1 MAPSR
6 GEDLGATGFLGG
18 EKPNYLTEDGVGEIA
33 DAVDATA
40 ATSIRRRRRFHAVGC
55 RCEIGRLRGFRRPW
69 RGLTGCEVLGSP
81 PLGTGT
87 QRLHLRGWRPGAC
100 GDAAPPHRH
109 KGSGFGL
116 WCVAAWDENGRYSRP
131 NSFRLVWMSSNS
143 PQSTCV
149 GVD

>member
-1 MAPSR
+1 
-6 GEDLGATGFLGG
+6 
-18 EKPNYLTEDGVGEIA
+18 
-33 DAVDATA
+33 
-40 ATSIRRRRRFHAVGC
+40 VGC

-87 QRLHLRGWRPGAC
+87 QRLHLRGWRPVAC